1 MTNANGRVV
10 SGPRATSAWQIFG
23 VSFAIY
29 FATALTWA
37 AATPMFGVPDE
48 ISHMIRAAAASR
60 GDIDGR
66 MLRDGNVAYEA
77 PRILVPGS
85 NNGSVRQPCYAFD
98 RQLSPSCVTYG
109 RGAGDVRIVSTASAY
124 PASYYLL
131 VGWPSRLDGGLR
143 GLYLMR
149 AANALVFAALL
160 ALATVSF
167 ARERVRPVAY
177 AGLAVAVTPM
187 VWFLGGSVNPSA
199 SSVAAAI
206 AAWCG
211 GYVLVAGR
219 QAVNRVTAT
228 RFGLP
233 LCLLLLLRRDSIL
246 WGGILV
252 LGLGILVSRAR
263 LIELARSRPVL
274 AWAAASFA
282 SAFFAASVGASQG
295 PGVLNAAGLEGSAPA
310 AFGRLLTYLEEMVG
324 VLGWLDT
331 PLPRSAYLL
340 WYLCLGLLLLRT
352 IGEAR
357 PRMVAAV
364 VSVMLAVGSAI
375 VAIGANVYPYFQGRY
390 GLPAAVG
397 VPLLAAL
404 GLATSGG
411 GRSGVGRR
419 PATIVIATSLIVQV
433 LAFYQQLRRYALP
446 GSEALWIFGSTVWR
460 PPTAPISLLL
470 ALNVACAAALAIWW
484 SAGFRHTLALSVP
497 DDPQREK
504 LDEHVGPPDDASDAG
519 RLDLR
524 RPGGP
529 REAPRV

>member
-1 MTNANGRVV
+1 MTNP
-10 SGPRATSAWQIFG
+10 SGTAVAGAATRAWQIFG
-23 VSFAIY
+23 ISFAIY
-29 FATALTWA
+29 FAMALTWA

-48 ISHMIRAAAASR
+48 ISHMIRAAASSR

-66 MLRDGNVAYEA
+66 TLRDGNVAYLA
-77 PRILVPGS
+77 PRILTPGS

-98 RQLSPSCVTYG
+98 RQLSPSCVVFG
-109 RGAGDVRIVSTASAY
+109 RGSGDVLIVSTASAY

-131 VGWPSRLDGGLR
+131 VGWPSSLAGGLP

-149 AANALVFAALL
+149 AASALIFAALL
-160 ALATVSF
+160 ALATVSL
-167 ARERVRPVAY
+167 ARDRVRPIAY

-199 SSVAAAI
+199 LSVAAGI

-211 GYVLVAGR
+211 GYVLAAGG
-219 QAVNRVTAT
+219 QGVNGATAM

-246 WGGILV
+246 WGGVIV
-252 LGLGILVSRAR
+252 VGLGILVSRAR

-282 SAFFAASVGASQG
+282 SAFYAASVGASQG
-295 PGVLNAAGLEGSAPA
+295 PGVLSATGLDGSAPA

-331 PLPRSAYLL
+331 PLPRAAYLL
-340 WYLCLGLLLLRT
+340 WYLCMGLLLLRA

-364 VSVMLAVGSAI
+364 MFVIFAVGGAI

-404 GLATSGG
+404 GLATTGG
-411 GRSGVGRR
+411 GPTSVIRR
-419 PATIVIATSLIVQV
+419 PARVVIATSLIVQA

-460 PPTAPISLLL
+460 PPTAPISVLL
-470 ALNVACAAALAIWW
+470 ALNVAFTAALAIWW
-484 SAGFRHTLALSVP
+484 SGRFRHTAAASVP
-497 DDPQREK
+497 DDPGREK

-519 RLDLR
+519 DLDLR
-524 RPGGP
+524 RLGRA